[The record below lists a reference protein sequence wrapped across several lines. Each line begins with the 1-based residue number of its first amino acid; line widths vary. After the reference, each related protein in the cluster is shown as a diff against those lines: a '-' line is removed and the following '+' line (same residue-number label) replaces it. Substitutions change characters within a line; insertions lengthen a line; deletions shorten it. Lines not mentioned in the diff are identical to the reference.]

1 MKRKTH
7 ERVAVELA
15 RLLHLDERLVLMGAR
30 LPDLDRYVGRHR
42 KTLHSPFVLAGT
54 TCHPALFIGY
64 ASHLVLDL
72 IPCKVENGLSAIR
85 RVLNGMGGS

>member
-15 RLLHLDERLVLMGAR
+15 RLLHLDERLVVMGAR
-30 LPDLDRYVGRHR
+30 LPDIDRHVGRHR
-42 KTLHSPFVLAGT
+42 KTLHNPAVLAG
-54 TCHPALFIGY
+54 CMVNPAVFVGC

-72 IPCKVENGLSAIR
+72 IPSRFE
-85 RVLNGMGGS
+85 RVIPALRSLLDFEEG